1 MVSLLARTIVASGD
15 VKHHGRKEEASTT
28 SGLRSCVKVEVATLG
43 SPSPISL
50 MVFVDVKHHERRRLT
65 SELRSCVN
73 REVDLGS
80 YSISDS
86 SPVPNKPY
94 VFVDV
99 IKKHHKKDE
108 EDASTMKRR
117 LF

>member
-1 MVSLLARTIVASGD
+1 M
-15 VKHHGRKEEASTT
+15 
-28 SGLRSCVKVEVATLG
+28 KVEVATLG
-43 SPSPISL
+43 CPSPISL
-50 MVFVDVKHHERRRLT
+50 MVFVDVKQNERSLT

-73 REVDLGS
+73 GEVGQGS
-80 YSISDS
+80 LTIPHS

-99 IKKHHKKDE
+99 IKKHHKKE
-108 EDASTMKRR
+108 EASTMNRR